1 MCKKI
6 KNNDGIIWE
15 KMIND
20 QNTRKEA
27 VNYVHQPCKKENGRY
42 AFTRKNRLWLQKSN
56 HIDDD
61 LGSAFHYGYMYVICQ
76 SG

>member
-6 KNNDGIIWE
+6 KINDGIIWE

-27 VNYVHQPCKKENGRY
+27 VNYVHQPCKKEN
-42 AFTRKNRLWLQKSN
+42 
-56 HIDDD
+56 
-61 LGSAFHYGYMYVICQ
+61 
-76 SG
+76 

>member
-15 KMIND
+15 KKMIND

-27 VNYVHQPCKKENGRY
+27 VNYVHQPCKKEN
-42 AFTRKNRLWLQKSN
+42 
-56 HIDDD
+56 
-61 LGSAFHYGYMYVICQ
+61 
-76 SG
+76 

>member
-20 QNTRKEA
+20 QNTRKKA
-27 VNYVHQPCKKENGRY
+27 VNYVHQPCKKEN
-42 AFTRKNRLWLQKSN
+42 
-56 HIDDD
+56 
-61 LGSAFHYGYMYVICQ
+61 
-76 SG
+76 